1 MLATA
6 WRWFYRSV
14 LCIAAIWVLLTLY
27 IVVGMSR
34 ATVQESAD
42 WIKIPSNEVPRTL
55 STTLPGSATRYRFAS
70 SSIGMGGRFMAYA
83 VDGKLADLHSFAESE
98 LESHWD
104 KPGFAVE
111 RNTQSP
117 FDPEYISFLRNAYST
132 DLAWLEKSSGAIG
145 SVYRG
150 AKRQGS
156 HVPLVFVD
164 EENGMLYFVM
174 TD

>member
-1 MLATA
+1 MLATV

-14 LCIAAIWVLLTLY
+14 LSVAAIWVLLTIY
-27 IVVGMSR
+27 IIVGMSR
-34 ATVQESAD
+34 ATVQESTD
-42 WIKIPSNEVPRTL
+42 WISTPSSDVPRTL
-55 STTLPGSATRYRFAS
+55 STTLPASATKYRFAS
-70 SSIGMGGRFMAYA
+70 SSIGMGGRFIAYA
-83 VDGKLADLHSFAESE
+83 VDGTPADLHSFAESE
-98 LESHWD
+98 FESHWD
-104 KPGFAVE
+104 NPGFAIE

-117 FDPEYISFLRNAYST
+117 FDPQYISFLRSAYSA
-132 DLAWLEKSSGAIG
+132 DLAWLEKSSGVIG

-156 HVPLVFVD
+156 HVPLIFVD